1 MSKHTSTDIATMYLQ
16 DDEALASVNN
26 RRIHALAKE
35 IDQYT
40 KEQNAEML
48 EALKHARDQIK
59 EFIMI
64 GAPLGE
70 SFDKTEERFHNNV
83 TLREIEALVAK
94 AEGGNP

>member
-1 MSKHTSTDIATMYLQ
+1 MSKHTSTDIATRYLQ

-48 EALKHARDQIK
+48 EALKEIRNNPKLWKTRGIGGQDQYAGLPPFCRLIDS
-59 EFIMI
+59 
-64 GAPLGE
+64 L
-70 SFDKTEERFHNNV
+70 
-83 TLREIEALVAK
+83 LAK